1 MNDARDAM
9 RSICS
14 RRRRIAE
21 RSGVA
26 DVVVIPAKAGIH
38 RRAIAPQTR
47 RNWISACAG
56 LKLVFVAIR
65 ATAPP

>member
-14 RRRRIAE
+14 RRARIAE
-21 RSGVA
+21 RGGIA

-47 RNWISACAG
+47 RN
-56 LKLVFVAIR
+56 
-65 ATAPP
+65 